1 MNAQD
6 ITNAKDPDLRAS
18 MTALR
23 RASALARETAL
34 QTNTAIVILEDGK
47 LVRIL
52 AEELRC
58 NILEEKSQ

>member
-6 ITNAKDPDLRAS
+6 ISNAKDPDLRAS

-34 QTNTAIVILEDGK
+34 QTNTAVVIVENGK
-47 LVRIL
+47 LVRVSS
-52 AEELRC
+52 EELRRK
-58 NILEEKSQ
+58 LFPSV